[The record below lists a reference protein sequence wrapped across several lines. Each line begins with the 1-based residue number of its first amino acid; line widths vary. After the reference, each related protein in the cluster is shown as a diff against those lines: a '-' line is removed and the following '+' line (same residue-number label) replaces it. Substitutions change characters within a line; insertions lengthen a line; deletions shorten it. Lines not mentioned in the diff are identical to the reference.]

1 MRPSPE
7 TDAILSAPLTYTRG
21 FSQIFDEL
29 ALCSRR
35 LEGQRDELLEAL
47 EDYFRPHGSCKTG
60 ACTRCDFEDK
70 ARAAIRKVRGE
81 GKA

>member
-7 TDAILSAPLTYTRG
+7 TDAITVEDWDDANKEA
-21 FSQIFDEL
+21 DAL
-29 ALCSRR
+29 ALLARR
-35 LEGQRDELLEAL
+35 LEGQRDDLLEAL
-47 EDYFRPHGSCKTG
+47 ERAAENMKRAAEFHGCSNCREGEKL
-60 ACTRCDFEDK
+60 